1 MIEAKTSQ
9 SHNERP
15 CMRARYIKN
24 PGIARVPMGRSGS
37 GYTYIRLPKFLS
49 FFNETNANDIYLVV
63 LQQHL
68 EIKSIQRSSTA
79 MFKSSLAF

>member
-1 MIEAKTSQ
+1 
-9 SHNERP
+9 
-15 CMRARYIKN
+15 
-24 PGIARVPMGRSGS
+24 MGRSGS

-68 EIKSIQRSSTA
+68 EIKLIQRSSTA
-79 MFKSSLAF
+79 LLFRSDAYLLDSTCKVCPYK